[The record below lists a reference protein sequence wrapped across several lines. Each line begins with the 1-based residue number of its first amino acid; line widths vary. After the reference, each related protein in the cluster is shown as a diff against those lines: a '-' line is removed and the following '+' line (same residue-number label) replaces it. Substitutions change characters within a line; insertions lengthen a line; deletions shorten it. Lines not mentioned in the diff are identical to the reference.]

1 MEKNQKIENIILKIL
16 ILVIVFSYFIGF
28 YFNENSAG
36 GGEGD
41 FTTWTFRNLVFFDSF
56 NLQEALGVVNID
68 SSSKV
73 FQSSRLPG
81 FYVFNKFFNP
91 FTNDPYQ
98 FRLSILILSLLV
110 PIIFYFSLILKF
122 KDTNKIYLLFLASLI
137 LLSPYFR
144 TSAIWG
150 NEENLAY
157 ITLVGSYYFLLKY
170 LKFQKQKLLSLTF
183 LIITSS
189 LCVYFDQK
197 FTLVPAICFF
207 IIFFS
212 EKDLKLK
219 AFTILLYTLL
229 ALPVFYLFFTWG
241 GLMPPVDQVG
251 RNVRLGD
258 HYLQNIGYALTMIS
272 FYLVPFIIAFLLEKK
287 KVNYLF
293 SLNKNEIF
301 VYLLSSIYLIY
312 FLFYYDISSD
322 VLVGK
327 GVIYK
332 FSILVADNLFFQK
345 IIISVGILISIKFIL
360 LIFEKNFSNIFLILF
375 LILTPIFYRPVLQE
389 YYDPLIFILL
399 FTFFKPKFLISFKN
413 LMILFSFFTFFLT
426 FANIYYSDII
436 QTIE

>member
-157 ITLVGSYYFLLKY
+157 ITLVGSYYFLL
-170 LKFQKQKLLSLTF
+170 
-183 LIITSS
+183 
-189 LCVYFDQK
+189 
-197 FTLVPAICFF
+197 
-207 IIFFS
+207 
-212 EKDLKLK
+212 
-219 AFTILLYTLL
+219 
-229 ALPVFYLFFTWG
+229 
-241 GLMPPVDQVG
+241 
-251 RNVRLGD
+251 N
-258 HYLQNIGYALTMIS
+258 
-272 FYLVPFIIAFLLEKK
+272 
-287 KVNYLF
+287 
-293 SLNKNEIF
+293 
-301 VYLLSSIYLIY
+301 
-312 FLFYYDISSD
+312 
-322 VLVGK
+322 
-327 GVIYK
+327 
-332 FSILVADNLFFQK
+332 
-345 IIISVGILISIKFIL
+345 
-360 LIFEKNFSNIFLILF
+360 FESN
-375 LILTPIFYRPVLQE
+375 
-389 YYDPLIFILL
+389 
-399 FTFFKPKFLISFKN
+399 
-413 LMILFSFFTFFLT
+413 
-426 FANIYYSDII
+426 
-436 QTIE
+436 